1 MTQLKIPHAI
11 IKTQHRQIN
20 RLKKKKSRKLSCCDR
35 RPVGGYLVFTFAG
48 DWAGGT
54 VRWRSGVKLA
64 SEAWQ
69 CSISQAGWLFHELY
83 VLSSSRTHFVHLT
96 TYILLQFERG
106 NSTQCTYNGSYTQCH
121 RLAPALSPHLIL
133 HAPCSSCFSTPAFS
147 FPLKHAAFYP
157 LLHFIF
163 FKVSIAFEIILFDYL
178 YPAFLS

>member
-1 MTQLKIPHAI
+1 M
-11 IKTQHRQIN
+11 
-20 RLKKKKSRKLSCCDR
+20 
-35 RPVGGYLVFTFAG
+35 
-48 DWAGGT
+48 
-54 VRWRSGVKLA
+54 KLA